1 MSGREVGLV
10 RSVQV
15 ASIWGCPASD
25 RVPDECASLKAVR
38 AYCRMAFSLK
48 KGRFMRV
55 RKAIILAAGY
65 GTRFLPATK
74 AIPKEML
81 PLVDRPAIQ
90 YVVEEAVRA
99 GLDQIVM
106 VTAVNKR
113 AVEDHFDRLTDLEV
127 FLEEKGRSQ
136 QAEEMR
142 RLGEVADIVFVRQ
155 KERRGIG
162 DAVMRARQVI
172 GDEPFAVFFPD
183 DIIEGD
189 VPAIGQLIDVHDRY
203 NGSVVAVERLPREE
217 LPHYGVIEPKE
228 LEERVYQV
236 LGIVEKPPAT
246 EAKSDLGTVGRL
258 VLTPAIFPVIERTP
272 PGANGEIQLTDSL
285 GLLLQVEPLYACR
298 FTGERFD
305 VGRPIGFLKANLALA
320 LRRPNLAPELVPYLR
335 GLLAGEGA

>member
-1 MSGREVGLV
+1 M
-10 RSVQV
+10 
-15 ASIWGCPASD
+15 
-25 RVPDECASLKAVR
+25 RVHKAV
-38 AYCRMAFSLK
+38 
-48 KGRFMRV
+48 
-55 RKAIILAAGY
+55 ILAAGY

-81 PLVDRPAIQ
+81 PLVDKPAIQ

-99 GLDQIVM
+99 GLDQIIM

-113 AVEDHFDRLTDLEV
+113 ALEDHFDRLTDLEV
-127 FLEEKGRSQ
+127 FLDEKGRHQ

-142 RLGEVADIVFVRQ
+142 RLGQVADIVFVRQ
-155 KERRGIG
+155 KERLGSG

-189 VPAIGQLIDVHDRY
+189 APAIGQLIDVYDRY
-203 NGSVVAVERLPREE
+203 GGSVVGVERLPREE

-236 LGIVEKPPAT
+236 LGIVEKPRAA
-246 EAKSDLGTVGRL
+246 EAKSDLATVGRL
-258 VLTPAIFPVIERTP
+258 VLTPAIFPIIERTP
-272 PGANGEIQLTDSL
+272 PAANGEIQLTDSL
-285 GLLLQVEPLYACR
+285 GLLLEVGSLYACR

-305 VGRPIGFLKANLALA
+305 IGRPIGFLKANLSMA
-320 LRRPNLAPELVPYLR
+320 LRRPDLAPEVVPYLR
-335 GLLAGEGA
+335 ELLAREDVRPAPPAQGA